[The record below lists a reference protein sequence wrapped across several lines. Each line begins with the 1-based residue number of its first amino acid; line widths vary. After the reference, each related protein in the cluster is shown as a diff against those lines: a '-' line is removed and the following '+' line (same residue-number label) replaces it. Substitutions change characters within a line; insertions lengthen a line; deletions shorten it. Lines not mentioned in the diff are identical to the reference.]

1 MTLMMKNIS
10 KNYQDG
16 EQVIE
21 VLKNV
26 SLEVAQ
32 GEFVAIVGPS
42 GAGKSTFLSI
52 AGALLSP
59 TEGEIAIGGK
69 VLNDL
74 TSKEL
79 TKVRLDKV
87 GFIFQGANLIPYL
100 NVRDQLLVIAE
111 LSGEK
116 GRGAKEKADEL
127 LKELGLTARENNY
140 PESLSGGEKQRV
152 AIARALMN
160 DPDIILA
167 DEPTAS
173 LDANRGHKV
182 VQMIADEVK
191 RKNKAAIMVTHD
203 ERVLDLVDR
212 VIRIRVG
219 SRMRANPFCLFSKVG
234 TLLMWTASKQ

>member
-1 MTLMMKNIS
+1 MTLMMKNIT

-182 VQMIADEVK
+182 VQMIANEVK

-212 VIRIRVG
+212 VIRIEDG
-219 SRMRANPFCLFSKVG
+219 YLKD
-234 TLLMWTASKQ
+234 

>member
-59 TEGEIAIGGK
+59 TEGEIAIGEK
-69 VLNDL
+69 TLNNL

-79 TKVRLDKV
+79 TKVRLEKV

-116 GRGAKEKADEL
+116 GKGAKDKAEEL
-127 LKELGLTARENNY
+127 LKELGLTARQNNY

-160 DPDIILA
+160 NPDIILA

-212 VIRIRVG
+212 VIRIEDG
-219 SRMRANPFCLFSKVG
+219 FLKD
-234 TLLMWTASKQ
+234 

>member
-59 TEGEIAIGGK
+59 TEGEIAIGGTT
-69 VLNDL
+69 LN
-74 TSKEL
+74 SMSEKAL

-116 GRGAKEKADEL
+116 GSDAKERADKL
-127 LKELGLTARENNY
+127 LQELGLTARQSNY

-212 VIRIRVG
+212 VIRIEDG
-219 SRMRANPFCLFSKVG
+219 YLKAE
-234 TLLMWTASKQ
+234 

>member
-1 MTLMMKNIS
+1 MKNIS

-59 TEGEIAIGGK
+59 TEGEIVIGGTT
-69 VLNDL
+69 LNNM
-74 TSKEL
+74 SEKAL

-116 GRGAKEKADEL
+116 GSVAKERADKL
-127 LKELGLTARENNY
+127 LQELGLTARQNNY

-212 VIRIRVG
+212 VIRIEDG
-219 SRMRANPFCLFSKVG
+219 YLKAE
-234 TLLMWTASKQ
+234 

>member
-1 MTLMMKNIS
+1 MTLIMKNIS

-26 SLEVAQ
+26 SLEEAQ

-212 VIRIRVG
+212 VIRIEDG
-219 SRMRANPFCLFSKVG
+219 YLKD
-234 TLLMWTASKQ
+234 

>member
-42 GAGKSTFLSI
+42 GTGKSTFLSI

-59 TEGEIAIGGK
+59 TEGEIAIGEK
-69 VLNDL
+69 TLNNL

-79 TKVRLDKV
+79 TKVRLEKV

-116 GRGAKEKADEL
+116 GKGAKDKADEL
-127 LKELGLTARENNY
+127 LKELGLTARQNNY

-160 DPDIILA
+160 NPDIILA

-182 VQMIADEVK
+182 VKMIADEVK

-212 VIRIRVG
+212 VIRIEDG
-219 SRMRANPFCLFSKVG
+219 FLKD
-234 TLLMWTASKQ
+234 

>member
-1 MTLMMKNIS
+1 MKNIS

-59 TEGEIAIGGK
+59 TEGEIAIGGTT
-69 VLNDL
+69 LN
-74 TSKEL
+74 SMSEKAL

-100 NVRDQLLVIAE
+100 SVRDQLLVIAE

-116 GRGAKEKADEL
+116 GSAAKERADKL
-127 LKELGLTARENNY
+127 LQELGLTARQNNY

-212 VIRIRVG
+212 VIRIEDG
-219 SRMRANPFCLFSKVG
+219 YLKAE
-234 TLLMWTASKQ
+234 

>member
-1 MTLMMKNIS
+1 MTLIMKNIS

-59 TEGEIAIGGK
+59 TEGEIAIGGTT
-69 VLNDL
+69 LNNL
-74 TSKEL
+74 SEKAL

-100 NVRDQLLVIAE
+100 SVRDQLLVIAE

-116 GRGAKEKADEL
+116 GSAAKERADKL
-127 LKELGLTARENNY
+127 LQELGLTARQNNY

-212 VIRIRVG
+212 VIRIEDG
-219 SRMRANPFCLFSKVG
+219 FLKAE
-234 TLLMWTASKQ
+234 

>member
-1 MTLMMKNIS
+1 MKNIS

-59 TEGEIAIGGK
+59 TEGEIAIGGTT
-69 VLNDL
+69 LNNM
-74 TSKEL
+74 SEKAL

-116 GRGAKEKADEL
+116 GGAAKERADKL
-127 LKELGLTARENNY
+127 LQELGLTARQNNY

-182 VQMIADEVK
+182 VHMIADEVK

-212 VIRIRVG
+212 VIRIEDG
-219 SRMRANPFCLFSKVG
+219 YLKAE
-234 TLLMWTASKQ
+234 